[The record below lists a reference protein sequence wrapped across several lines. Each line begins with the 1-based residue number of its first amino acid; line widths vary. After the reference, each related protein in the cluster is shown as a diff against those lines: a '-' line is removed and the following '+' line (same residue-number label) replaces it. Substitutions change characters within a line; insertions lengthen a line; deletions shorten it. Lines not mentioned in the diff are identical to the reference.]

1 MRSRNKKLEWPVTY
15 VQALGCVQ
23 KVSIGLV
30 YHKFGSQK
38 RDILFTQRQQKQIEI
53 DVQVLDIIFRRILRQ
68 DTLF

>member
-30 YHKFGSQK
+30 YHKFQK
-38 RDILFTQRQQKQIEI
+38 RDILFTQRQQKQTEI

-68 DTLF
+68 DILF